1 MDHAVNVGLNLVVYV
16 GIGMVEVCGRQ
27 AKDGYDGCRGCRN
40 LWKVEGRVGVE
51 GAWRSGG
58 NEEQGAVEE
67 SSIFCVAV
75 GRVAAKMGQ
84 RGWGICWGSV
94 D

>member
-1 MDHAVNVGLNLVVYV
+1 M
-16 GIGMVEVCGRQ
+16 
-27 AKDGYDGCRGCRN
+27 
-40 LWKVEGRVGVE
+40 WKVEGRVGVE

-75 GRVAAKMGQ
+75 GRVAAKIGQ